1 KVAVEAIQIDQEV
14 ARNDYWNEE
23 KNTKDLTL
31 NSYSVRDKKANTFVM
46 TYAVDDDFVKVAENC
61 PEFCQCFENNSK
73 DKRIIIPPLNEMFE
87 LCDAVPKSE
96 CTGSGK
102 SSAITMFVKS
112 SDAKWNTG
120 LGFILDGDL
129 TTEENG
135 VEVKLE
141 SVTLSRRK
149 FSYKKSDG
157 LSVSKSHNSVYLPAN
172 IILLHQ

>member
-1 KVAVEAIQIDQEV
+1 MK
-14 ARNDYWNEE
+14 
-23 KNTKDLTL
+23 KLGL
-31 NSYSVRDKKANTFVM
+31 SVLS
-46 TYAVDDDFVKVAENC
+46 AENC
-61 PEFCQCFENNSK
+61 PKNSQCFENKAKN
-73 DKRIIIPPLNEMFE
+73 KRLVVPPLNEMFE

-129 TTEENG
+129 ITEENG
-135 VEVKLE
+135 NEVKLE
-141 SVTLSRRK
+141 SVSLSRK
-149 FSYKKSDG
+149 NFSYKKIDG
-157 LSVSKSHNSVYLPAN
+157 SVFSRRHNSVYLPAN